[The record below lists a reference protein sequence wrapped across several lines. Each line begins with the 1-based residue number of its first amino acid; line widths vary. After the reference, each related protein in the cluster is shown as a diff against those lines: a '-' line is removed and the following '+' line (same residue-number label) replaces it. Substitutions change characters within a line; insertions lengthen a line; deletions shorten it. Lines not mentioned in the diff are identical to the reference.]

1 MTMSKEQILAKIKEV
16 PFWGHSIPLGEGI
29 ITPGKVMDNL
39 ITINRLDLT
48 DDLKGQRVLDIG
60 AWDGFYSFECE
71 KRGAKEVVAIDN
83 LYRMQ
88 RADEVQYANLGTKG
102 FQVAKEILQSKVK
115 YVDLDVY
122 DIDSKKL
129 GEFDLVLFL
138 GVLYHLKYPVLA
150 LEKIAQVCKK
160 TLVIETAYLKNM
172 TNRPLLEYVQGST
185 FNQDP
190 TNWHLPTISAIKAML
205 RDVGFTGFEVLHK
218 TPLHWKDLAKG
229 LLRRDMPV
237 HGRVIIRAT
246 K

>member
-1 MTMSKEQILAKIKEV
+1 MHMSKEQILARIKEV

-39 ITINRLDLT
+39 ITINRLDLPN
-48 DDLKGQRVLDIG
+48 DLSGKRVLDIG
-60 AWDGFYSFECE
+60 AWDGYYSFECE

-88 RADEVQYANLGTKG
+88 RPDEVEYANLGTKG

-115 YVDLDVY
+115 YFDLDVY
-122 DIDSKKL
+122 DISTEQL
-129 GEFDLVLFL
+129 GEFDIVLFL

-150 LEKIAQVCKK
+150 FEKISKVCKN
-160 TLVIETAYLKNM
+160 TLIIETAYLKNV
-172 TNRPLLEYVQGST
+172 TNRPLLEYVQGSS

-190 TNWHLPTISAIKAML
+190 TNWHLPTISAIRAML
-205 RDVGFTGFEVLHK
+205 RDVGFKQFEVLHK

-229 LLRRDMPV
+229 LIRRNMPV
-237 HGRVIIRAT
+237 HGRVIIQAT